1 MPQRGCDRCGK
12 AYEAQR
18 PRSRWCSSDCRVA
31 AGRARAA
38 GLPERIAPVV
48 VDLDAPVAEP
58 SAGPVEL
65 ATRARLEAVDRLDG
79 PVGQG
84 CVAAARTIDSPSTPP
99 SAMAGLLKELRA
111 SLEVALVGVG
121 READLVDE
129 LKARRER
136 RGA

>member
-1 MPQRGCDRCGK
+1 MHRDCDRCGK
-12 AYEAQR
+12 GYA
-18 PRSRWCSSDCRVA
+18 PRSQRSRFCSVNCRTA
-31 AGRARAA
+31 ATRARAT
-38 GLPERIAPVV
+38 GSPERIAPVV
-48 VDLDAPVAEP
+48 VDLDAPVAER

-65 ATRARLEAVDRLDG
+65 ATRARLESVDRLEG
-79 PVGQG
+79 PLGQV

-111 SLEVALVGVG
+111 SLEVALDGVG